1 MIGLLFLTSQAGI
14 TFSHGARVVFNFLSA
29 GEQRLL
35 SEKLPTL
42 LINYRKPENKH
53 RVRKLNMPGESV
65 YVLSINDLRIFFKVL
80 SPASFEILDIA
91 DRLMLERFSK
101 KSA

>member
-1 MIGLLFLTSQAGI
+1 MSPLFFISAQLKL

-29 GEQRLL
+29 EEQRLL

-42 LINYRKPENKH
+42 LANYRKPENKH
-53 RVRKLNMPGESV
+53 RIRKLSLPGEQV
-65 YVLSINDLRIFFKVL
+65 FVLSINELRIFFKVHAA
-80 SPASFEILDIA
+80 ASFEILDIT
-91 DRLMLERFSK
+91 DRQMLERFSK